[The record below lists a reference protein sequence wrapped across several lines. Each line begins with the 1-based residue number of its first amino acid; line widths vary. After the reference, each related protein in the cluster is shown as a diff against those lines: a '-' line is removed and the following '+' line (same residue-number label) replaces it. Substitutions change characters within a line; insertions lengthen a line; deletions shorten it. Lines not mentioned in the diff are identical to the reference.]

1 MCSELGGER
10 GWGSTEGRESHPN
23 TPNSAWG
30 GQMQMARHGIKVL
43 WQFARHSVI
52 LFLQSVTFD
61 RILCGVRWKGVH
73 GGNRG
78 V

>member
-1 MCSELGGER
+1 MCSELGRER

-61 RILCGVRWKGVH
+61 RILCGVVGRGCMEGI
-73 GGNRG
+73 GG
-78 V
+78 